1 MRNNRRHIK
10 HRDNAGFGNYPQGF
24 EGAANRLKPSIS
36 RPVLKTLVL
45 WRYRGRRRDYPA
57 TSARIGQQLT

>member
-10 HRDNAGFGNYPQGF
+10 HRDNAGFGNYLQGF
-24 EGAANRLKPSIS
+24 EGAANRWQPSIS

-45 WRYRGRRRDYPA
+45 WRYRGRRGPSGLAPRNYIA
-57 TSARIGQQLT
+57 S